1 MKNIFFVNMYKNIG
15 HIFEKMSIDY
25 TKRLWYSIWAV
36 QIRRRFLLIHKAE
49 WQPWEVVISACF
61 FAILMFFDIQTG
73 IYMYWTM
80 MFTQM
85 IMVMQPRIPGGI

>member
-1 MKNIFFVNMYKNIG
+1 MKNIFIVNMYKNIG

-49 WQPWEVVISACF
+49 WQPWEVVICLF
-61 FAILMFFDIQTG
+61 FCHLNVF
-73 IYMYWTM
+73 
-80 MFTQM
+80 
-85 IMVMQPRIPGGI
+85 